1 VFLGGVRGSPLL
13 LLLLVALLDTMIDV
27 IDYLLMVA
35 CRVVCSIVYMLIV
48 LKLYDAVQSIIMHL
62 DSFLFLSFY
71 CSFKNVEA
79 IINQNS
85 PKIWTTDSIYSI

>member
-35 CRVVCSIVYMLIV
+35 CRVVFIVYMLIV

>member
-1 VFLGGVRGSPLL
+1 MFLGGVRGSPLL

-35 CRVVCSIVYMLIV
+35 CRVVFIVYMLIV